1 MTLTKFLG
9 KEGRTTIP
17 YPIRMK
23 LGWKKGDLITFT
35 DLHDDTV
42 LVKREFI
49 CDGCEEVPTEPVL
62 NEPEESEYEVEEIT
76 LQDAL
81 DGLTDREQRE
91 ALIYLISKWAAIQAG
106 ASRR

>member
-1 MTLTKFLG
+1 MTLIKFLG

-23 LGWKKGDLITFT
+23 LGWKKGDLISYTEQP
-35 DLHDDTV
+35 DGSIL
-42 LVKREFI
+42 LQREFL

-62 NEPEESEYEVEEIT
+62 NEPEQSEEGEIT

-81 DGLTDREQRE
+81 DSLTEQEQRE
-91 ALIYLISKWAAIQAG
+91 ALVYLTMKWAAQQAG

>member
-1 MTLTKFLG
+1 MTLIKFLG

-23 LGWKKGDLITFT
+23 LGWKKGDIITFS
-35 DLHDDTV
+35 DLPDGSV
-42 LVKREFI
+42 LVTREFI

-62 NEPEESEYEVEEIT
+62 NETEQIGEEIT

-81 DGLTDREQRE
+81 DGLTDQEQRE
-91 ALIYLISKWAAIQAG
+91 ALIYLTMKWAAQQAG